1 MTKNAWDPI
10 LRWRDRQPGAAVPE
24 DRAAEMIRRA
34 LVPGEPDA
42 GVLARIEQNLR
53 LPRRTRGRK
62 LVALR
67 LAVAAMFLVAGVATA
82 KAYELARRAGWF
94 ERTQPAAPPAGVPTR
109 PPSPK
114 GLGKAQAAAPGP
126 NASADS
132 QEPAP
137 QTVEVVT
144 AVPSPQL
151 SGAVVA
157 TPPQARAARRVAV
170 VDPSQS
176 SSPPA
181 SRNRHQAEPAL
192 TSAIEEKKAFEPPS
206 VEARQS
212 RSQQKP
218 TDAATMAGP
227 SDEIHALD
235 LPVGLLRRDHNA
247 AAALPALDAYLS
259 RYPRGVLNHEARL
272 ARIDALLMLDR
283 AQEALAALD
292 ALPLD
297 NRRRSTELQVVR
309 GELRAPKD
317 CAGAEAD
324 FTAALAH
331 GPDAGL
337 LERILYDRGMCRTKL
352 ENRTG
357 AIEDLRRYLERF
369 PNGTHAAS
377 VRRWLYTISKSPTK
391 GG

>member
-10 LRWRDRQPGAAVPE
+10 LRWRDRQPGGAAPE

-34 LVPGEPDA
+34 LVPSEPDA
-42 GVLARIEQNLR
+42 RVLASIEHNLR
-53 LPRRTRGRK
+53 LLGRTRGRK

-94 ERTQPAAPPAGVPTR
+94 ERMRPATPPAGVAVR
-109 PPSPK
+109 PPSTK
-114 GLGKAQAAAPGP
+114 RLGKAIPAPSAP
-126 NASADS
+126 NAGADN

-137 QTVEVVT
+137 QAVEVV
-144 AVPSPQL
+144 AADPRPQPSD
-151 SGAVVA
+151 AVVV
-157 TPPQARAARRVAV
+157 PQPQARAARRVAV
-170 VDPSQS
+170 VDPSQF
-176 SSPPA
+176 SSPP
-181 SRNRHQAEPAL
+181 SPRSRHQAEPAI
-192 TSAIEEKKAFEPPS
+192 TSAAEEEKAFEPPS
-206 VEARQS
+206 VKAPQPTPE
-212 RSQQKP
+212 QKP
-218 TDAATMAGP
+218 TETARMADP
-227 SDEIHALD
+227 SDEIHAFD
-235 LPVGLLRRDHNA
+235 SAVGLLRRDHNA

-272 ARIDALLMLDR
+272 ARIDALLMLGR
-283 AQEALAALD
+283 SQEALAALD

-309 GELRAPKD
+309 GELRALKD
-317 CAGAEAD
+317 CARAEED
-324 FTAALAH
+324 FTVALAH

-337 LERILYDRGMCRTKL
+337 LERILYDRGMCRARL

-369 PNGTHAAS
+369 PNGTHAGV
-377 VRRWLYTISKSPTK
+377 VRRWLDTINKSPTK